1 MLFRSGHRV
10 WQDRQPEYALR
21 GLQHIAAIPFQQETG
36 CPTIGSEV
44 ASLFGDV
51 DRDND
56 VASVDSLKVLQ
67 NDL

>member
-1 MLFRSGHRV
+1 M
-10 WQDRQPEYALR
+10 
-21 GLQHIAAIPFQQETG
+21 QHIAAIPFQQETG

-56 VASVDSLKVLQ
+56 VDSVDSLKVLQ